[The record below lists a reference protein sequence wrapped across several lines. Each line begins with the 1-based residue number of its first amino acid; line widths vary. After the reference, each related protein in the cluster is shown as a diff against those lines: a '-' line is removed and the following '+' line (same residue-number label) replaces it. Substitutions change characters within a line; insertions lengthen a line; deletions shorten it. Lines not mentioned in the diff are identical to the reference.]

1 MLKVKVELYT
11 DGSNIYCS
19 INTDNVSNKKEL
31 NNNSLYLTV
40 TVL

>member
-1 MLKVKVELYT
+1 MLKVKVEVHI

-19 INTDNVSNKKEL
+19 INTDNLSNKKEL
-31 NNNSLYLTV
+31 NNDSLNLTA